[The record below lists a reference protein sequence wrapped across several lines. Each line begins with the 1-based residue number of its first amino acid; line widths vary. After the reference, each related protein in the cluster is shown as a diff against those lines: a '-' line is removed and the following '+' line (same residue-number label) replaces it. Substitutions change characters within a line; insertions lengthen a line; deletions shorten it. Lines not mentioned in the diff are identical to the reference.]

1 MKKNTRIKGQR
12 IRVQKGS
19 VLIEFALSML
29 LYFALFSGIFGFGY
43 SLNAYSMVQNA
54 VRDGARYA
62 SRKPYD
68 SASATPSQTFLSA
81 VKNRVVYSDPAG
93 GTVPVVRGLATS
105 NVQLDVT
112 MSGSAP
118 TQMTVSIINF
128 NVDAVFFQYNMN
140 GFPSVT
146 FPYLGIP
153 TPP

>member
-1 MKKNTRIKGQR
+1 MKGQR

-68 SASATPSQTFLSA
+68 SATATPSQAFLTA
-81 VKNRVVYSDPAG
+81 VQNRVVYSDPAG

-105 NVQLDVT
+105 NVQLNVT

-118 TQMTVSIINF
+118 TQMTVSITNF
-128 NVDAVFFQYNMN
+128 NVDAIFFQYNMN
-140 GFPSVT
+140 SFPSVT